1 MDRIERGTGA
11 FWWAST
17 ALFVGGF
24 VTFAILY
31 STQPLMPVFSRQFEV
46 TPAVA
51 SLSLSL
57 ATATLAVF
65 MMVAATLSESRGRKI
80 IMTLSLFCSAALALL
95 ISFSPDFSTLLG
107 LRALQ
112 GVALA
117 GLPSIAM
124 AYVGEEF
131 QPGSLGLAMGLY
143 VSGTTVGG
151 MVGRIATGVLSDVY
165 SWRVALGTIGVLGLF
180 CSLWFWIGLP
190 ASANFTPQPL
200 ANKRLVGPVIR
211 HVKDPGLLCIFCIG
225 FLLMGGFV
233 ALYNYVGYL
242 LVAPPYLLS
251 QAALGSIFVVY
262 LAGTFSSAWMGK
274 LTDGFGHPKILLT
287 GIAIMFVGG
296 FLTLSGS
303 LYVIII
309 GIAVYTFGFFGSHS
323 VASSWVGQRAIV
335 DKAQASSL
343 YLLFYYAGSSLFG
356 VVGGLFWTPYGWY
369 GVVSMI
375 MALLLLSL
383 LLTGILFAAPSQRS
397 NTG

>member
-1 MDRIERGTGA
+1 
-11 FWWAST
+11 
-17 ALFVGGF
+17 
-24 VTFAILY
+24 
-31 STQPLMPVFSRQFEV
+31 
-46 TPAVA
+46 
-51 SLSLSL
+51 
-57 ATATLAVF
+57 
-65 MMVAATLSESRGRKI
+65 
-80 IMTLSLFCSAALALL
+80 
-95 ISFSPDFSTLLG
+95 
-107 LRALQ
+107 
-112 GVALA
+112 
-117 GLPSIAM
+117 
-124 AYVGEEF
+124 
-131 QPGSLGLAMGLY
+131 
-143 VSGTTVGG
+143 
-151 MVGRIATGVLSDVY
+151 
-165 SWRVALGTIGVLGLF
+165 
-180 CSLWFWIGLP
+180 
-190 ASANFTPQPL
+190 
-200 ANKRLVGPVIR
+200 
-211 HVKDPGLLCIFCIG
+211 
-225 FLLMGGFV
+225 MGGFV

-274 LTDGFGHPKILLT
+274 LTDGFGHPKILLM

-383 LLTGILFAAPSQRS
+383 LLTGILSAAPSQRN